1 MMFDVETSV
10 FLAAFLGSA
19 FGLPVGFLLINLIQL
34 IKSKADNKRDEWSER
49 LEWAMTQR
57 GARVVDETQI
67 ANNWVRTVDLSSLKT
82 LSDSTEEIP
91 FDCHVPPFVTQVT
104 GQYPQ
109 PPMSAQSN
117 EEASENH
124 VLFVMQIRSKLGL
137 PPL

>member
-1 MMFDVETSV
+1 M
-10 FLAAFLGSA
+10 
-19 FGLPVGFLLINLIQL
+19 GFLLISFIQL
-34 IKSKADNKRDEWSER
+34 IKSKAENKRDEWSER

-57 GARVVDETQI
+57 GARVIDETQI
-67 ANNWVRTVDLSSLKT
+67 ANNWVRTMDLSKLKT
-82 LSDSTEEIP
+82 LSDSCEEIP

-109 PPMSAQSN
+109 PPMSAQN
-117 EEASENH
+117 VNIAAENH